1 MSGRKLSTLLSAA
14 ATAALLSASGAHAQN
29 GVALAGTVSSAQEGA
44 MEGVLVSAKKEGG
57 HITITVVSDDK
68 GHYAFPAGRLE
79 PGHYNIK
86 IRATGY
92 ISAGRPA
99 ADVAPGKTAN
109 VDLKLNQTGN
119 LAPQLTSAEWLASMP
134 GTDDQKSFLQD
145 CVGCHTLIRPL
156 SSGFTADDFMKII
169 PRMGT
174 YAPGTQPQ
182 RPQKLVPGPRGNRGM
197 VDDEGPGAVK
207 GKVRTAAEYLAS
219 VNLSK
224 DDTWKYPL
232 VTFPRPKGRAT
243 HVIYT
248 TYDLDRPEAMPHD
261 VIYLNGKIYYSDFG
275 SQFIGEMDP
284 KTGKITDHPVPVLKQ
299 DEPLG
304 LLELKPD
311 PEGNVWG
318 SMMYQGGIAK
328 LDVKTGK
335 VTTYKVPEQ
344 WQGPNTQESMVSP
357 EHWTVDGWVWTNNQQ
372 DHSILR
378 VNVKTG
384 EWENLGVLHD
394 QKGRTINGY
403 DIPSDAENNLYLLE
417 FGGTK
422 VGRIDAKT
430 RTLTTWDPEL
440 PHARP
445 RRGHF
450 DEHGVLWYAEYGSNA
465 VGRFDPKTQKITEWQ
480 MPVKWEMPYD
490 ALCNPKG
497 DVYTGSML
505 SDRIV
510 RLNPNTGDTIAYL
523 LPAST
528 NIRRVNWDSDDNA
541 LWVGSTHGNQI
552 VKMEPLD

>member
-1 MSGRKLSTLLSAA
+1 MSGRMISALLSAV
-14 ATAALLSASGAHAQN
+14 ATAALLNISGAQAQT
-29 GVALAGTVSSAQEGA
+29 GVALAGTVASAQEGP

-57 HITITVVSDDK
+57 HITLTVVSDEK
-68 GHYAFPAGRLE
+68 GHYAFPADRLE
-79 PGHYNIK
+79 PGHYDIK
-86 IRATGY
+86 IRAIGY
-92 ISAGRPA
+92 IADNRPE
-99 ADVAPGKTAN
+99 ADVASGKTATL
-109 VDLKLNQTGN
+109 DLKLDKTNN
-119 LAPQLTSAEWLASMP
+119 IAPQLTSAEWLASMP
-134 GTDDQKSFLQD
+134 GTDEQKAFLQD
-145 CVGCHTLIRPL
+145 CTTCHTLIRPL
-156 SSGFTADDFMKII
+156 SSGFTAEDFEKII

-174 YAPGTQPQ
+174 YAPGSQPQ
-182 RPQKLVPGPRGNRGM
+182 RPQKLLPGPRGNRGI
-197 VDDEGPGAVK
+197 VDP
-207 GKVRTAAEYLAS
+207 GKVKAAAEYLAS

-224 DDTWKYPL
+224 DETWKYPF

-248 TYDLDRPEAMPHD
+248 SYDLPRVEAMPHD
-261 VIYLNGKIYYSDFG
+261 VILVNGKVYYSDFG

-284 KTGKITDHPVPVLKQ
+284 ATGKVIDHAVPVLKP
-299 DEPLG
+299 DEPKG

-311 PEGNVWG
+311 PEGNVWA

-357 EHWTVDGWVWTNNQQ
+357 EHWTVDGWVWTNDQQ

-378 VNVKTG
+378 VNPKTG

-394 QKGRTINGY
+394 QNGKTINGY
-403 DIPSDAENNLYLLE
+403 DIPSDAQNNLYLLE

-422 VGRIDAKT
+422 IGRIDAKT
-430 RTLTTWDPEL
+430 KQLYTWNPEL

-450 DEHGVLWYAEYGSNA
+450 DENGVLWYAEYGSNA

-480 MPVKWEMPYD
+480 MPVKWQMPYD
-490 ALCNPKG
+490 ALANNKG
-497 DVYTGSML
+497 DVYTGSVM

-510 RLNPNTGDTIAYL
+510 RLDPKTGQSIVYL
-523 LPAST
+523 MPSST
-528 NIRRVNWDSDDNA
+528 NIRRVFFDNSHNA
-541 LWVGSTHGNQI
+541 LWVGSNHGHQI

>member
-1 MSGRKLSTLLSAA
+1 MSGRMISALLSAV
-14 ATAALLSASGAHAQN
+14 ATAALLNISGAQAQT
-29 GVALAGTVSSAQEGA
+29 GVALAGTVTSAQEGP

-57 HITITVVSDDK
+57 HITITVVSDEK
-68 GHYAFPAGRLE
+68 GHYAFPADRLE
-79 PGHYNIK
+79 PGHYDVK
-86 IRATGY
+86 IRAIGY
-92 ISAGRPA
+92 IADNRPE
-99 ADVAPGKTAN
+99 ADVASGRTAN
-109 VDLKLNQTGN
+109 LDLKLDKTNN
-119 LAPQLTSAEWLASMP
+119 IAPQLTSAEWLASMP
-134 GTDDQKSFLQD
+134 GTDEQKAFLQD
-145 CVGCHTLIRPL
+145 CTTCHTLIRPL
-156 SSGFTADDFMKII
+156 SSGFTAADFEKII

-174 YAPGTQPQ
+174 YAPGSQPQ
-182 RPQKLVPGPRGNRGM
+182 RPQKLLPGPRGNRGI
-197 VDDEGPGAVK
+197 VDATKVK
-207 GKVRTAAEYLAS
+207 AAAEYLAS

-224 DDTWKYPL
+224 DETWKYPF

-248 TYDLDRPEAMPHD
+248 SYDLPRVEAMPHD

-284 KTGKITDHPVPVLKQ
+284 ATGKVTDHPVQVLKPE
-299 DEPLG
+299 EPKG

-311 PEGNVWG
+311 PEGNVWA

-357 EHWTVDGWVWTNNQQ
+357 EHWTVDGYVWTNDQQ

-378 VNVKTG
+378 LNVRTG
-384 EWENLGVLHD
+384 EWEDLGVLHD
-394 QKGRTINGY
+394 QNGKTINGY
-403 DIPSDAENNLYLLE
+403 DIPSDARNNLYLLE

-422 VGRIDAKT
+422 IGRIDARAKT
-430 RTLTTWDPEL
+430 LYTWDPQL

-450 DEHGVLWYAEYGSNA
+450 DENGVLWYAEYGSNA

-480 MPVKWEMPYD
+480 MPVKWQMPYD
-490 ALCNPKG
+490 ALDNKKG
-497 DVYTGSML
+497 DIYTGSVM
-505 SDRIV
+505 SDRVV
-510 RLNPNTGDTIAYL
+510 RLDPKTGQSIVYL
-523 LPAST
+523 MPSST
-528 NIRRVNWDSDDNA
+528 NIRRVNFDDAHNA
-541 LWVGSTHGNQI
+541 LWVGSNHGHQI